1 MSVLSSWGSVEAGK
15 AVDGADGAMDTGIQ
29 AYRYRLSVEHLV
41 GEAMRSS
48 GTPNWKSRAVSWL
61 GAEVGEEVGE
71 AKAAITRLLV
81 VGLAQTKMG
90 LPVGRPST

>member
-15 AVDGADGAMDTGIQ
+15 VVDGADGAMDTGIQ

-48 GTPNWKSRAVSWL
+48 GTPNWKSRVVSGGWGRGGRGQGGHHQVTGGGV
-61 GAEVGEEVGE
+61 GADEDGLAGGE
-71 AKAAITRLLV
+71 AEHLIR
-81 VGLAQTKMG
+81 
-90 LPVGRPST
+90 

>member
-29 AYRYRLSVEHLV
+29 AYRYMLSVEHLV

-48 GTPNWKSRAVSWL
+48 STPN
-61 GAEVGEEVGE
+61 
-71 AKAAITRLLV
+71 
-81 VGLAQTKMG
+81 
-90 LPVGRPST
+90 